1 MISIHN
7 PGRVAG
13 LYYLL
18 LIVVSP
24 FFLLYIPGKLF
35 VEGCAAATFNTL
47 AAHELLFRFGIIVEL
62 AGAMILILLTLAF
75 YRLFADIDRNLA
87 VLVVILGGVMP
98 ATIYLVGARCELAA
112 LKILRDA
119 HSLSASDKPHQD
131 ALAILFLRLDNS
143 QITAYLAL
151 ASAHGFFR

>member
-24 FFLLYIPGKLF
+24 FFLLYIPGKLL
-35 VEGCAAATFNTL
+35 VEGNVAATVNNI
-47 AAHELLFRFGIIVEL
+47 AAHELLFRFGLIVEL

-75 YRLFADIDRNLA
+75 YRLFADIPRHLA
-87 VLVVILGGVMP
+87 VLVVILGGVMR
-98 ATIYLVGARCELAA
+98 ATIYFVGPRSDLA
-112 LKILRDA
+112 
-119 HSLSASDKPHQD
+119 
-131 ALAILFLRLDNS
+131 
-143 QITAYLAL
+143 
-151 ASAHGFFR
+151 